1 MRVFA
6 CPHCAHVVQFESTSC
21 VNCGTAL
28 AYDPVARTIARAD
41 GGAGAPCANALVAAC
56 NWLAPAPGALCASCR
71 FTRTRPADGDA
82 AGLAG
87 FALVEGAKRRL
98 LFELSELEL
107 PLARWD
113 ERDGGLGFDLLSSA
127 YEPVVTGH
135 ADGIV
140 TIDLAEADPVHRERL
155 RVQLGEPYRTLLG
168 HLRHEVGH
176 WYQTVLVAPGS
187 EREEACRRLFGDER
201 ADYQAAMSRHYAEG
215 PPAGWREQFVSA
227 YATMHPWEDWAETFA
242 HYLHVNDAL
251 QTAAAWGVRV
261 SGPPSAVTSA
271 EPLQSDPADAERG
284 GDLSERLEAWI
295 PLTLAL
301 NAVNRSMG
309 VEDLYPFVLGPAVQ
323 RKLTFVDQLVRA
335 GTPRGVHN

>member
-1 MRVFA
+1 MRVFT

-28 AYDPVARTIARAD
+28 AFDPRRRTVARAD
-41 GGAGAPCANALVAAC
+41 GGAPCANAAIAAC
-56 NWLAPAPGALCASCR
+56 NWRAPAAGELCPSCR

-82 AGLAG
+82 AGLAA

-98 LFELSELEL
+98 LFELAELGL
-107 PLARWD
+107 PLERWD
-113 ERDGGLGFDLLSSA
+113 ERVGGLGFDLLSSA
-127 YEPVVTGH
+127 HGPVVTGH

-187 EREEACRRLFGDER
+187 EREAACRRVFGDER
-201 ADYQAAMSRHYAEG
+201 ADYQAAMSRHYAAG
-215 PPAGWREQFVSA
+215 PPQGWSDRYVSA

-251 QTAAAWGVRV
+251 QTAAEWGVRL
-261 SGPPSAVTSA
+261 SGPAAGVASA
-271 EPLQSDPADAERG
+271 EPLQSDPADAQRG
-284 GDLSERLEAWI
+284 DVSELLDAWI

-309 VEDLYPFVLGPAVQ
+309 IDDLYPFVLGPAVQ
-323 RKLTFVDQLVRA
+323 RKLIFVDQLARA
-335 GTPRGVHN
+335 ATAV

>member
-6 CPHCAHVVQFESTSC
+6 CPHCAHVVHFEATVC

-41 GGAGAPCANALVAAC
+41 AAAPCANAVIAAC
-56 NWLAPAPGALCASCR
+56 NWQAPAPGELCASCR
-71 FTRTRPADGDA
+71 FTRTRPADGDR

-98 LFELSELEL
+98 LFELAELEL
-107 PLARWD
+107 PLERWD
-113 ERDGGLGFDLLSSA
+113 ERAGGLGFDLLSSA
-127 YEPVVTGH
+127 QEAVVTGH

-155 RVQLGEPYRTLLG
+155 RVELGEPYRTLLG

-176 WYQTVLVAPGS
+176 WYQGVLVAPGS

-201 ADYQAAMSRHYAEG
+201 ADYQEALRQHYAQG
-215 PPAGWREQFVSA
+215 PPPGWRETFVSA

-242 HYLHVNDAL
+242 HYLHIADTV
-251 QTAAAWGVRV
+251 QTALAYGVRV
-261 SGPPSAVTSA
+261 EGPPGLAPMPPD
-271 EPLQSDPADAERG
+271 E
-284 GDLSERLEAWI
+284 GDFASIMAGWL
-295 PLTLAL
+295 PLTYAL
-301 NAVNRSMG
+301 NALNRSMG
-309 VEDLYPFVLGPAVQ
+309 AEDLYPFVLVPPVIE
-323 RKLTFVDQLVRA
+323 KLEFVHRSVV
-335 GTPRGVHN
+335 GNSKH